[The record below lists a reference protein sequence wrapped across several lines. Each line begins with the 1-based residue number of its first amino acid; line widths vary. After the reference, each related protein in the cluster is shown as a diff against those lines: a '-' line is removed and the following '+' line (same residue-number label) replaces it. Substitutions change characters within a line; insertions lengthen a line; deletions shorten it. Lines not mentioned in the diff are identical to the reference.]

1 MNEVRFDDELQFA
14 KVVLKWTLLKLT
26 KILIFCATQQKYN
39 KIIAKRKRYILIQYT
54 TFTKYNLYLK
64 YRKNKKWTDNFI
76 CKYECNFFIPK
87 YFFSYISRHDN

>member
-26 KILIFCATQQKYN
+26 KILIFCATQQKYD

-64 YRKNKKWTDNFI
+64 YRKNIFANMSAIFLFQ
-76 CKYECNFFIPK
+76 N
-87 YFFSYISRHDN
+87 ISFRI